1 MSSSTVNYLTVPWY
15 VVRWM
20 KETIDQG
27 LINRVHVE
35 INQLSVIFFL
45 ILKKHSLLSDGLNGR
60 VCELVMW
67 VMMISS

>member
-1 MSSSTVNYLTVPWY
+1 
-15 VVRWM
+15 M